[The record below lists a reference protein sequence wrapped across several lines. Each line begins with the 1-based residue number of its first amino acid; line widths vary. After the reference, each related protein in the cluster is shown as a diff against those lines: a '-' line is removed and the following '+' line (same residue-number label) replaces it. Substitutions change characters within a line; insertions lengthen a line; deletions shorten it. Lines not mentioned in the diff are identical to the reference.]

1 MIEIICQE
9 LRKKR
14 LVIFTGEQ
22 KIVNVHFFKK
32 TTNINSY
39 RYYYIYIKTIQ
50 CYTHVKSETIVE
62 NCNVYSSEVDQQTDH
77 KNHKNRAA
85 KRACTRARAHH
96 SSHRGGGH
104 TEYHPE
110 GRDSPGGHELLRLFL
125 RQRDRSLRE
134 ASSALCSREKH
145 RAREGERWTE
155 REVVGA
161 RGTAPCDGQRR
172 RRERGGQRSECVQ
185 RKVQRVGKRRDDC
198 GRPREEREEPIAG
211 FGGDRVAMA
220 AAPAG

>member
-96 SSHRGGGH
+96 SSIEEEDTRNIILKA
-104 TEYHPE
+104 EI
-110 GRDSPGGHELLRLFL
+110 LLEATSFCDFSSGS
-125 RQRDRSLRE
+125 DRSLRE

-161 RGTAPCDGQRR
+161 RGTAPCDGQRC

>member
-14 LVIFTGEQ
+14 LVIFIGEQ
-22 KIVNVHFFKK
+22 KIVYEQSNVHFFKK

-62 NCNVYSSEVDQQTDH
+62 NCNVSSEVDQQTDH

-125 RQRDRSLRE
+125 RQRSELARGQ
-134 ASSALCSREKH
+134 LCSLLQRETSC
-145 RAREGERWTE
+145 EG
-155 REVVGA
+155 
-161 RGTAPCDGQRR
+161 
-172 RRERGGQRSECVQ
+172 RREMDRERS
-185 RKVQRVGKRRDDC
+185 RRC
-198 GRPREEREEPIAG
+198 ERDGTVRRTKTQA
-211 FGGDRVAMA
+211 
-220 AAPAG
+220 